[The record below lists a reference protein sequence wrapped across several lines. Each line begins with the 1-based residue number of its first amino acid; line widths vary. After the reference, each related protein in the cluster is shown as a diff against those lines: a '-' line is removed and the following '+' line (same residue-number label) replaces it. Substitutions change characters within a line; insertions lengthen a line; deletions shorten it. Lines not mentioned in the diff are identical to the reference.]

1 MNFITKKI
9 LEMQYRKL
17 DDSKKRLNLHLDK
30 RKSLINSNSDS
41 KKEIEKIEK
50 YIGIW
55 NKNIQKIEKEI
66 KKIED
71 RESQI

>member
-9 LEMQYRKL
+9 LKLQYKKL
-17 DDSKKRLNLHLDK
+17 DDSKKKLNQHLEK
-30 RKSLINSNSDS
+30 RDSLINSNSDS
-41 KKEIEKIEK
+41 KKEIEKLEK
-50 YIGIW
+50 YIVIW

-71 RESQI
+71 NES

>member
-1 MNFITKKI
+1 MNFITKKV
-9 LEMQYRKL
+9 LEFQYKKL
-17 DDSKKRLNLHLDK
+17 DDSKKRLNQHMEK
-30 RKSLINSNSDS
+30 RNSLINSNYDS

-55 NKNIQKIEKEI
+55 NKNIKKIEKEI

-71 RESQI
+71 KES

>member
-1 MNFITKKI
+1 MEF
-9 LEMQYRKL
+9 QYKKL
-17 DDSKKRLNLHLDK
+17 DDSKKRLNQHIEK
-30 RKSLINSNSDS
+30 RNSLINSNYDS

-71 RESQI
+71 KES

>member
-1 MNFITKKI
+1 MNFITKKV
-9 LEMQYRKL
+9 LEFQYKKL
-17 DDSKKRLNLHLDK
+17 DDSKKRLNQHIEK
-30 RKSLINSNSDS
+30 RNSLINSNYDS

-55 NKNIQKIEKEI
+55 NRNIQKIEKEI

-71 RESQI
+71 KES

>member
-1 MNFITKKI
+1 MNFITKKV
-9 LEMQYRKL
+9 LEIQYRKL

-30 RKSLINSNSDS
+30 RASLINSNSDS

-71 RESQI
+71 RES

>member
-1 MNFITKKI
+1 MNFITKKV
-9 LEMQYRKL
+9 LEIQYKKL

-71 RESQI
+71 KES

>member
-1 MNFITKKI
+1 
-9 LEMQYRKL
+9 MQYRKL
-17 DDSKKRLNLHLDK
+17 DDSKKRLNQHLEK
-30 RKSLINSNSDS
+30 KKSLINSNSDS

-50 YIGIW
+50 YVGIW

-71 RESQI
+71 RES

>member
-1 MNFITKKI
+1 MNFITKKV
-9 LEMQYRKL
+9 LEFQYKKL
-17 DDSKKRLNLHLDK
+17 DDSKKRLNQHLEK
-30 RKSLINSNSDS
+30 RDSLIRDNSDS

-71 RESQI
+71 KES